1 MLAMSAN
8 HSPRL
13 PFRDDYVL
21 RYTSL
26 DQRVGIMGLYRL
38 LIMQDNRN
46 RL

>member
-13 PFRDDYVL
+13 PVL

-26 DQRVGIMGLYRL
+26 DRRVGIIGFYRL
-38 LIMQDNRN
+38 LIMQDDRN
-46 RL
+46 

>member
-13 PFRDDYVL
+13 PFLDDYVL

-26 DQRVGIMGLYRL
+26 DRRVGIIGLYRL
-38 LIMQDNRN
+38 LIMQDDRN
-46 RL
+46 